1 MGTPL
6 CAVPRP
12 STAAPL
18 GLERERGRGEGVHAC
33 PAHAAPRL
41 RRLELGQQPTRA
53 CAGQACEARSA
64 RTKEPRARVRRAS
77 RDARADP
84 ECACA
89 RLRARVPTSPRRATL
104 REGPERACA
113 ERPGT
118 RARSSE
124 RALQDAGGARRSE
137 RAPGARAQSASGRA
151 HRPGAR
157 VREPARP
164 AGARAS
170 SLPLPSRTAT
180 QWRRPFPRRGP
191 SPTYSL
197 TWTASFWV
205 RSLRPPPAKT
215 VQGKV
220 REGRRLPGPA
230 PRGGRRA
237 WRRRGP
243 DASRDSHFR
252 RPRVGTEY
260 AGAGA

>member
-1 MGTPL
+1 MK
-6 CAVPRP
+6 
-12 STAAPL
+12 
-18 GLERERGRGEGVHAC
+18 AC
-33 PAHAAPRL
+33 TLAPRMQRAGSAASTWASS
-41 RRLELGQQPTRA
+41 RRARA
-53 CAGQACEARSA
+53 RDRPAR
-64 RTKEPRARVRRAS
+64 PGARVRRS
-77 RDARADP
+77 
-84 ECACA
+84 
-89 RLRARVPTSPRRATL
+89 
-104 REGPERACA
+104 PERACA
-113 ERPGT
+113 ERRGT
-118 RARSSE
+118 RGRTRSARARGSERAFQQARGARRLEKARSARAQSVLGRARSSE
-124 RALQDAGGARRSE
+124 RAFQDAGGARRSE

>member
-41 RRLELGQQPTRA
+41 RRLDLGEQPTRA

-124 RALQDAGGARRSE
+124 RAFQDAGGARRSE
-137 RAPGARAQSASGRA
+137 RAP
-151 HRPGAR
+151 AR
-157 VREPARP
+157 VRR
-164 AGARAS
+164 
-170 SLPLPSRTAT
+170 
-180 QWRRPFPRRGP
+180 
-191 SPTYSL
+191 
-197 TWTASFWV
+197 
-205 RSLRPPPAKT
+205 
-215 VQGKV
+215 
-220 REGRRLPGPA
+220 A
-230 PRGGRRA
+230 PRGARTGLERACANRRDQRARAPPPYPLLAGRRHN
-237 WRRRGP
+237 GGV
-243 DASRDSHFR
+243 HFPAAAR
-252 RPRVGTEY
+252 HPPTL
-260 AGAGA
+260 